1 MYIYIHF
8 CMYVCMYVYVV
19 HLESSTSGILDTGDP
34 PADAEP
40 VAVVVAIAAVAGGA
54 PTATAA
60 TASN

>member
-1 MYIYIHF
+1 
-8 CMYVCMYVYVV
+8 MYVCMYVYVV